1 MHIMHILLPFF
12 IRCSDCQQVIK
23 GATFV
28 IEGTNVVISAVSVV
42 ATQLGYAKVQVSIPL
57 ELASMARSIWDGRH
71 F

>member
-1 MHIMHILLPFF
+1 M
-12 IRCSDCQQVIK
+12 IK

-28 IEGTNVVISAVSVV
+28 IEGSNVVISAVTVV

-57 ELASMARSIWDGRH
+57 ELASMARSIRDGRH